1 MPKTVRRTAGTLL
14 AAALLALAGQA
25 ATVAA
30 TVADTPA
37 GTAAHG
43 GWQAVSQGQIPATPC
58 ASCGG

>member
-25 ATVAA
+25 ATVAN
-30 TVADTPA
+30 TPA